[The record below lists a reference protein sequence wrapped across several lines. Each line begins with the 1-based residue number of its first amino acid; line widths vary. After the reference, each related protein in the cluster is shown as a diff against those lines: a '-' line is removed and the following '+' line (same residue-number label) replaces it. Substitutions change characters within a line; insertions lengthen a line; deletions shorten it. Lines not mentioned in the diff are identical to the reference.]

1 MQLAGAESSESEG
14 NSQKGTDMG
23 VIVGIIGVT
32 ACVIIGFVGPGGP
45 LPILFQPYELV
56 VIAGSAIFTVILG
69 NPGYVL
75 KQLTPAIVGAIKGSG
90 IDKDSYTDLLGLM
103 ASIFDTMRK
112 EGVLGIEE
120 DLSDPHNSA
129 RFQRYPKASH
139 DHHLM
144 ETFTGALRLFVD
156 GVVNA
161 FDLERLLDTE
171 IETHHEEAL
180 IVPGVVNKLA
190 DSLPA
195 LGIVAAVLGIIIT
208 MQHLDG
214 PPSEIGH
221 HVAAALVGTMLG
233 ILLSY
238 GYVAPLANK
247 IDANVRDV
255 TAILKTVQAGLVSF
269 AGGSPP
275 QVALEFARKTIP
287 SDKRPTSEEL
297 EQIVKDA
304 KQAK

>member
-1 MQLAGAESSESEG
+1 
-14 NSQKGTDMG
+14 MG

-32 ACVIIGFVGPGGP
+32 LCVIIGFVGPGGP
-45 LPILFQPYELV
+45 LPVLFQPFEFLV
-56 VIAGSAIFTVILG
+56 IGGSGIFTVLIS
-69 NPGYVL
+69 NPGYII
-75 KQLTPAIVGAIKGSG
+75 KGIMPAVISAIKGSG
-90 IDKDSYTDLLGLM
+90 ITKETYRDLLGLM
-103 ASIFDTMRK
+103 ASIFDTMRR
-112 EGVLGIEE
+112 EGVLGIEG
-120 DLSDPHNSA
+120 DLSNPHESA
-129 RFQRYPKASH
+129 RFKKYPKASE

-144 ETFTGALRLFVD
+144 ETLTGALRLFVD

-180 IVPGVVNKLA
+180 VFPSVVKGLA
-190 DSLPA
+190 DTFPA
-195 LGIVAAVLGIIIT
+195 LGIVAAVLGVIIT

-214 PPSEIGH
+214 PPQEIGH

-238 GYVAPLANK
+238 GYVGPVGSK
-247 IDANVRDV
+247 IDTIVRDQ
-255 TAILKTVQAGLVSF
+255 TAILKCVKAGLVSF

-287 SDKRPTSEEL
+287 STFRPTSEEL
-297 EQIVKDA
+297 EEIMKEA
-304 KQAK
+304 KK

>member
-1 MQLAGAESSESEG
+1 
-14 NSQKGTDMG
+14 MG
-23 VIVGIIGVT
+23 VIVGFIGVT
-32 ACVIIGFVGPGGP
+32 ACVLIGFIGPGGP
-45 LPILFQPYELV
+45 VAVLFQPYELL
-56 VIAGSAIFTVILG
+56 VIGGSAIFTVFTG
-69 NPGYVL
+69 SPGF
-75 KQLTPAIVGAIKGSG
+75 IVKALPKHIMVAIKGTG
-90 IDKDSYTDLLGLM
+90 IDKRTYQDLLGLL
-103 ASIFDTMRK
+103 ASIFDTMRR
-112 EGVLGIEE
+112 EGVLGIEG
-120 DLSDPHNSA
+120 DLSNPHESA
-129 RFQRYPKASH
+129 RFNKYPKASH

-144 ETFTGALRLFVD
+144 ETLTGALRLFVD

-180 IVPGVVNKLA
+180 VFPATVKGLA
-190 DSLPA
+190 DSFPA

-238 GYVAPLANK
+238 GYVGPLGTK
-247 IDANVRDV
+247 MDSIIRDQ
-255 TAILKTVQAGLVSF
+255 TAILKCVQAGLVSF
-269 AGGSPP
+269 AGGAPP

-287 SDKRPTSEEL
+287 SVFRPSAEEL
-297 EQIVKDA
+297 EEILKEA
-304 KQAK
+304 KKS